1 MVPVVTA
8 SNEIHAQII
17 GARLGAE
24 GFLWELQPSVG
35 APYSVGSVGVL
46 VEQARVEEAR
56 ELLLV
61 DEVEAVFD
69 DADTAEAS
77 DGSLWLL
84 VVAVLV
90 LLTFVAVRLMS
101 LT

>member
-1 MVPVVTA
+1 MVSVATA

-24 GFLWELQPSVG
+24 GILWELQPSVG
-35 APYSVGSVGVL
+35 APYSVGSIGVL

-69 DADTAEAS
+69 DGDTVESS
-77 DGSLWLL
+77 DGRPWLF
-84 VVAVLV
+84 VVALVV

-101 LT
+101 LA